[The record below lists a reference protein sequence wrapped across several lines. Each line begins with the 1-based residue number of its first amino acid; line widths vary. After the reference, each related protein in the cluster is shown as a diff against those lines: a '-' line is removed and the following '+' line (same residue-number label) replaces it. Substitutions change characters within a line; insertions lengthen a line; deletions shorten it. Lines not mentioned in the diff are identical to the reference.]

1 MTMLDTNVVLV
12 SPKFLPELNKLP
24 DSMVSFDA
32 AVDEVSKSA
41 HNRSKSSALKD
52 GDRRLTFCACEKSME
67 TKYTKIQ
74 SSVPIIPH
82 IIKGKLTP
90 SLSKSYN
97 QNKT

>member
-41 HNRSKSSALKD
+41 HKRSNS
-52 GDRRLTFCACEKSME
+52 
-67 TKYTKIQ
+67 
-74 SSVPIIPH
+74 
-82 IIKGKLTP
+82 
-90 SLSKSYN
+90 
-97 QNKT
+97 